1 MIALQRRHL
10 PGHDILLARHGNHI
24 CSMRVDRSSDRV
36 VALLDD
42 GSVDSAP
49 NLIAPGL
56 QLPETVGSVLRE
68 DWKLLTAWAGM
79 ATAMA
84 VLMTGAAVALGT
96 SADPATLEMLSA
108 YTAY

>member
-1 MIALQRRHL
+1 
-10 PGHDILLARHGNHI
+10 
-24 CSMRVDRSSDRV
+24 MRVDRSNDRV

-49 NLIAPGL
+49 NLIAPGIK
-56 QLPETVGSVLRE
+56 LPETVGSVLRE
-68 DWKLLTAWAGM
+68 DWKLLTAWGGM
-79 ATAMA
+79 AAAMA

-96 SADPATLEMLSA
+96 TTDPATLEMLTA